1 MFYEQDAT
9 GQILSLS
16 RVTTLG
22 RLRAGLSYLVE
33 AHGFRYYMF
42 TCLGAELERTR
53 TLVLH
58 NLPCEQPAPPWPL
71 ETDPLAQYALAES
84 LPLDWRGLMARPDF
98 LARGYQVTMRQR
110 AALGLRAGCTV
121 PLLQGPGILAWLD
134 LALDRDDDDAW
145 AHVRRYLPC
154 ATLLGRVVLDRVG
167 RFLAE
172 ADDNEPPPEPLSDR
186 ERACLRGASEGLSNI
201 EIGASLGISERTVSS
216 HIHRACHKLRAR
228 NRQHA
233 ITKAVLSLQL
243 YAALGCPAQG
253 SGRGLFP

>member
-121 PLLQGPGILAWLD
+121 PCCKGRAFSPGWIWPWTGMTMTPGRMCAATCPAPLF
-134 LALDRDDDDAW
+134 W
-145 AHVRRYLPC
+145 AGWC
-154 ATLLGRVVLDRVG
+154 WIG
-167 RFLAE
+167 
-172 ADDNEPPPEPLSDR
+172 S
-186 ERACLRGASEGLSNI
+186 GASWLKPTMTNHHRNLL
-201 EIGASLGISERTVSS
+201 ATVNVP
-216 HIHRACHKLRAR
+216 ACVA
-228 NRQHA
+228 
-233 ITKAVLSLQL
+233 
-243 YAALGCPAQG
+243 PAKV
-253 SGRGLFP
+253 